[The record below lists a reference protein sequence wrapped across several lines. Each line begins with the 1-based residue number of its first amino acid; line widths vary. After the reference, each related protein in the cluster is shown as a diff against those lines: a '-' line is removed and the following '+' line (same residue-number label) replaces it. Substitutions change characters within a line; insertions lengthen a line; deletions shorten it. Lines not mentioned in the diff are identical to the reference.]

1 MLNLKK
7 IVKYLLKNPSQLL
20 TNFLSDFKKD
30 KNNKKLTFNKV
41 WCIGLPKSGTTL
53 IESILEELPYVEMF
67 TSILRKWENTNP
79 KYMFDLNVPEE
90 LFKDMPDN
98 RNTYCKTHTKLTV
111 TAKKIIND
119 HNVRVILSIRD
130 LRDMMISRYYH
141 ILNYKFHW
149 QHNLLKDLSFDEGF
163 KISLTKKKDEHENT
177 PLQYYYFWVYV

>member
-1 MLNLKK
+1 M
-7 IVKYLLKNPSQLL
+7 
-20 TNFLSDFKKD
+20 DW
-30 KNNKKLTFNKV
+30 LTFNKV

-67 TSILRKWENTNP
+67 TSILRKWENSNP

-119 HNVRVILSIRD
+119 HNGIINF
-130 LRDMMISRYYH
+130 IP
-141 ILNYKFHW
+141 I
-149 QHNLLKDLSFDEGF
+149 KDGAKIEIIF
-163 KISLTKKKDEHENT
+163 KINANRNS
-177 PLQYYYFWVYV
+177 YSWW